1 MKQLIKNFI
10 WFLFKPNSTT
20 ACCLIINLSNY
31 MSLSDIRDSADYL
44 RALYEVKRETINE
57 LDKE

>member
-10 WFLFKPNSTT
+10 RFLFKPNSTT

-44 RALYEVKRETINE
+44 RALYEVERGDNR
-57 LDKE
+57 